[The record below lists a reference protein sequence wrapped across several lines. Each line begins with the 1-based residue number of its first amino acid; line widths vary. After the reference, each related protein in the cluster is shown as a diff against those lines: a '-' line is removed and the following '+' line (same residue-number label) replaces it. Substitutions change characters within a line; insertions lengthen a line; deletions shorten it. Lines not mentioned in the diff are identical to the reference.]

1 MLKRER
7 YLQEMSMF
15 TFTNVSSQAYLIWAA
30 KLDVLK
36 IGISPSKWTENNSWL
51 LYLSSVSLSLLPWVR
66 RCTYCCQSFYP
77 CLVKIFFSKKSA
89 PYGRW
94 RKINICFAV
103 NALLEF
109 LSYWFYRASVKE
121 TVAPR
126 FYTEV
131 PS

>member
-66 RCTYCCQSFYP
+66 RGFEN
-77 CLVKIFFSKKSA
+77 CLKIF
-89 PYGRW
+89 
-94 RKINICFAV
+94 
-103 NALLEF
+103 
-109 LSYWFYRASVKE
+109 YRQ
-121 TVAPR
+121 
-126 FYTEV
+126 F
-131 PS
+131 